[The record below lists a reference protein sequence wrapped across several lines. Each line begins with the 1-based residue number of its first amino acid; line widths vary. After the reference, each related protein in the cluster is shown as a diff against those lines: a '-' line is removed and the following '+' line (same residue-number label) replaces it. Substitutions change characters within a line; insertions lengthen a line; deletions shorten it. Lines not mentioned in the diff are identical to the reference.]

1 MKSSKVQKRRRSTIA
16 AHALQ
21 RCTSKVPHLVGL
33 VVIVLV
39 GTMLTAG
46 IAAAQSV
53 ALSGNHPKVAAG
65 LTSRA
70 APDRALTIQVSFALR
85 NRAELDKFL
94 SDLQDPASPRYHQG
108 LTPKQF
114 DARFG
119 RTRDEIE
126 AVEAWLSREG
136 FQILHASADEI
147 TCRVEQWQRL
157 KAPSQSRSRVP
168 PTVRFTPMRLTRR
181 FQHSSPG

>member
-70 APDRALTIQVSFALR
+70 APD
-85 NRAELDKFL
+85 
-94 SDLQDPASPRYHQG
+94 G
-108 LTPKQF
+108 
-114 DARFG
+114 
-119 RTRDEIE
+119 
-126 AVEAWLSREG
+126 
-136 FQILHASADEI
+136 
-147 TCRVEQWQRL
+147 
-157 KAPSQSRSRVP
+157 
-168 PTVRFTPMRLTRR
+168 VR
-181 FQHSSPG
+181 PGA